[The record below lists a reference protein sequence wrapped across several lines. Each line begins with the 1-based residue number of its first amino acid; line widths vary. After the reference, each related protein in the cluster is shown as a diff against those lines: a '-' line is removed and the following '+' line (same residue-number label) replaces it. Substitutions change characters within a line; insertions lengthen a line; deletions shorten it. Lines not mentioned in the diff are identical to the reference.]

1 MAANVRDRLMA
12 QTATVSATVHDG
24 GSLRQQLA
32 HAERD
37 GHFRALGLI
46 APLLLFLLLSFAV
59 PITMMLSRSV
69 YDPSIANN
77 LPRTLAALQGWDGKA
92 IPDEPVFAAL
102 VADLKEAQANNLGPQ
117 IGKRMNYEISGIR
130 SEIISSTSAAADL
143 TAPPYKDQML
153 AASDIWNDTT
163 TWAKI
168 KQAGPAITPF
178 YLLSAFDL
186 QRDDAGSVVAVDPD
200 RAVYVEILARTFLI
214 SLTVT
219 VLTLLLGYPVAYMLA
234 NSPVWLANILMLLV
248 LIPFW
253 TSLLVRTT
261 AWYVLLQDNG
271 PINNLAHLIGFSA
284 PLKLIFSRAGT
295 IIAMTHIQLPFTLLP
310 IYSVM
315 KGISPSYMRAARSLG
330 GGPVY
335 SFARVYFP
343 LTLPGIGAG
352 CLLTFILSLGYYI
365 TPALVGGAADQMVS
379 GIIAD
384 ALNSE
389 NNWGKACALGTV
401 LLAATLVMFYIYNRV
416 VGIDKVKLG

>member
-1 MAANVRDRLMA
+1 M
-12 QTATVSATVHDG
+12 SATTAIPNIVADG
-24 GSLRQQLA
+24 DKLRRQLA
-32 HAERD
+32 TAERD

-46 APLLLFLLLSFAV
+46 APLLIFLLLSFVV
-59 PITMMLSRSV
+59 PIALMLSRAV
-69 YDPSIANN
+69 YDPSIHDN

-102 VADLKEAQANNLGPQ
+102 VADLKDAQTNNRGPM

-130 SEIISSTSAAADL
+130 SEIIASASAAADM

-153 AASDIWNDTT
+153 AANDIWNDPA
-163 TWAKI
+163 TWI
-168 KQAGPAITPF
+168 HIRQAGSAITPF

-186 QRDDAGSVVAVDPD
+186 ERNDAGSVVPVDPD
-200 RAVYVEILARTFLI
+200 RAVYIEILVRTFAI

-234 NSPVWLANILMLLV
+234 NSPVWLANVLMILV

-261 AWYVLLQDNG
+261 AWFVLLQDNG
-271 PINNLAHLIGFSA
+271 PINNVAHLIGITS

-315 KGISPSYMRAARSLG
+315 RGISPTYMRAARSLG
-330 GGPVY
+330 GGPIY
-335 SFARVYFP
+335 SFVRIYFP

-365 TPALVGGAADQMVS
+365 TPALVGGASDQMIS

-389 NNWGKACALGTV
+389 NNWGKACALGAV
-401 LLAATLVMFYIYNRV
+401 LLTATLALFYIYNRI

>member
-1 MAANVRDRLMA
+1 MADGSSKQFAVAGADTLRRRLA
-12 QTATVSATVHDG
+12 
-24 GSLRQQLA
+24 R
-32 HAERD
+32 AERG
-37 GHFRALGLI
+37 GHWRAMGLI
-46 APLLLFLLLSFAV
+46 APLLLFLLASFVV
-59 PITMMLSRSV
+59 PISLMLSRSV
-69 YDPSIANN
+69 YDASVHDN
-77 LPRTLAALQGWDGKA
+77 LPRTIAALLGWDGKA
-92 IPDEPVFAAL
+92 IPGEPVFAAL
-102 VADLKEAQANNLGPQ
+102 AADLKDAQANNTAPQ

-130 SEIISSTSAAADL
+130 SEIIASAAAAADF
-143 TAPPYKDQML
+143 TAPPFKEQLL
-153 AASDIWNDTT
+153 AANDIWNDPS
-163 TWAKI
+163 TWSHI
-168 KQAGPAITPF
+168 RQAGSPLTPF

-186 QRDDAGSVVAVDPD
+186 QRNDAGSVVPADPE
-200 RAVYVEILARTFLI
+200 RAVYVDILKRTFFI

-219 VLTLLLGYPVAYMLA
+219 LLTLLMGYPVAYMLA
-234 NSPVWLANILMLLV
+234 NAPAWLANILMLLV

-271 PINNLAHLIGFSA
+271 PVNNLVHLVGVTE
-284 PLKLIFSRAGT
+284 PVKLIFSRAGT
-295 IIAMTHIQLPFTLLP
+295 LIAMTHIQLPFTLLP

-335 SFARVYFP
+335 SFARIYFP

-365 TPALVGGAADQMVS
+365 TPALVGGPADQMIS

-389 NNWGKACALGTV
+389 NNWGKACALGAV
-401 LLAATLVMFYIYNRV
+401 LLAATLVLFYVYNKI